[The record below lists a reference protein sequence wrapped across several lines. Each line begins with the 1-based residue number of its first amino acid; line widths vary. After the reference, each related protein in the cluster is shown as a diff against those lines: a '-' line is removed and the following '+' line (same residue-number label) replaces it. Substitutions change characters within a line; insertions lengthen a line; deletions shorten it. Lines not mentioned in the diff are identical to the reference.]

1 MMRGRTPSI
10 LRRLGRGAFGTAIVV
25 FLIFS
30 GACSSGSASG
40 PVTGGSPSAAGG
52 SEIVVLAASSLT
64 EAFTQI
70 GQDFQAKN
78 PGVAVR
84 FSFGPSDGLAG
95 QIEQGSPA
103 DVFASASE
111 TWMDSVAKDGP
122 GVSDRSDFARNRL
135 VIITPSDNPAGISAL
150 PDLGDPG
157 VKLVLAAKGVPAG
170 DYAREALANAGVG
183 KQAEAN
189 VVSNEQDDKAVVQ
202 KVLLGE
208 ADAGIVYVTDLTA
221 DVEPDVHPVSI
232 PTNQNVIATYPI
244 AAVAGGEHAD
254 VAQAFVNYV
263 TGPEGQNTL
272 HRFHF
277 LPPA

>member
-1 MMRGRTPSI
+1 MRGGTPSVP
-10 LRRLGRGAFGTAIVV
+10 RRRGRGAIGTAIVV
-25 FLIFS
+25 SLLVS

-70 GQDFQAKN
+70 GQDFEAKN

-111 TWMDSVAKDGP
+111 TWMDSVANAGP
-122 GVSDRSDFARNRL
+122 GATDRSDFARNRL
-135 VIITPSDNPAGISAL
+135 VILTPSDNPAGISSL
-150 PDLGDPG
+150 VDLGDPG
-157 VKLVLAAKGVPAG
+157 VKLVLATKGVPAG
-170 DYAREALANAGVG
+170 DYAREALANADVG
-183 KQAEAN
+183 TEAEAN
-189 VVSNEQDDKAVVQ
+189 VVSNEQDDKSLVQ
-202 KVLLGE
+202 KIVLGE
-208 ADAGIVYVTDLTA
+208 ADAGIVYVTDLTS
-221 DVEPDVHPVSI
+221 DVEADLHPVTI
-232 PTNQNVIATYPI
+232 PKGQNVIATYPI

-254 VAQAFVNYV
+254 VAEAFVDYV

-277 LPPA
+277 LPPT